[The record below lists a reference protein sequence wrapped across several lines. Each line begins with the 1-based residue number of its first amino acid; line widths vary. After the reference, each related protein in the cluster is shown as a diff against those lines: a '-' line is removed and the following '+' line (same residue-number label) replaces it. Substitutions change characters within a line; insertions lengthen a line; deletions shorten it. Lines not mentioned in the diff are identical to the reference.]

1 MDIIDPSIERY
12 IFSLGEPADP
22 IRREMEDLAAERR
35 FPIVGP
41 HVGQILALL
50 ARASGARR
58 VLELGSGFGYSA
70 LWLARAMPPG
80 GEVHCTETAE
90 ENRELALDFL
100 GRAGVMD
107 RVRFHLG
114 DAREVMSRLEGP
126 FDIVFN
132 DIDKEQ
138 YPAVVGPT
146 VALLRPGGLFVTDN
160 VLWKGKV
167 AAEGASDA
175 TTLAVLE
182 FNKLVHRHPQLE
194 STILP
199 VRDGLAVC
207 VKV

>member
-1 MDIIDPSIERY
+1 MDITAPAIERY
-12 IFSLGEPADP
+12 IFSLGDSADP
-22 IRREMEDLAAERR
+22 IRSEMEDLAAARG

-41 HVGQILALL
+41 HVGQILAIL
-50 ARASGARR
+50 ARSSGARR

-70 LWLARAMPPG
+70 LWLARALPPG

-114 DAREVMSRLEGP
+114 DAREVMGRLEGP

-138 YPAVVGPT
+138 YPRVVEPT

-167 AAEGASDA
+167 AAEGAADA
-175 TTLAVLE
+175 TTRAVLE

>member
-1 MDIIDPSIERY
+1 MDIIAPAIERY
-12 IFSLGEPADP
+12 ISSLGAPADP
-22 IRREMEDLAAERR
+22 VRREMEDLAAERR

-41 HVGQILALL
+41 HVGQILAIL

-70 LWLARAMPPG
+70 LWFARALPPG

-90 ENRELALDFL
+90 ENRALALDFL
-100 GRAGVMD
+100 GRAGVTD

-114 DAREVMSRLEGP
+114 DAREIMGRLEGP

-138 YPAVVGPT
+138 YPGVVAPT
-146 VALLRPGGLFVTDN
+146 LGLLRPGGLFVTDN

-167 AAEGASDA
+167 AAEGAIDE
-175 TTLAVLE
+175 TTRAVLE
-182 FNKLVHRHPQLE
+182 FNQLIHGHPALD